1 MFVLPFAFDIAS
13 LQQPLEVEK
22 SLGLG
27 PETFLLLPVIQVR
40 PWVNHFALW
49 FHICKGGGIVI
60 LSACFPHRIVQRIM
74 LGKESTFIIVIRPAS
89 P

>member
-1 MFVLPFAFDIAS
+1 MFVLSFAVGIAS
-13 LQQPLEVEK
+13 LQQPLEIEK

-27 PETFLLLPVIQVR
+27 SEIFSSLFLLLPVTQVR

-60 LSACFPHRIVQRIM
+60 VCLLSSQDCA
-74 LGKESTFIIVIRPAS
+74 EDSAW
-89 P
+89 